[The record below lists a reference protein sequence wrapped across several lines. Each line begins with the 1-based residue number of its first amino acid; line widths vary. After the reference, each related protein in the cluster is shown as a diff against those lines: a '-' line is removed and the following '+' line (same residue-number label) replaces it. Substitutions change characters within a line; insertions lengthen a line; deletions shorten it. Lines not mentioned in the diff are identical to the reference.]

1 MTTKSDFQYSNKQ
14 REYFASSRFD
24 VQNFVP
30 IETSTILDVG
40 MGEGNFLEAL
50 KKDRPEIEAWGIE
63 LEKQSFNKA
72 KNKID
77 KALEGTIEDN
87 LTNLPDNYFDCI
99 TFNDVIEHLVDPVQT
114 LKSIKLKLKDDG
126 VLIASIPN
134 MRYIFNMK
142 KIILDLIFKKDW
154 RYYDSGIMDK
164 THLHFYTKL
173 TMQELLSE
181 SGFELIKIEGT
192 NSYTNWK
199 LKFLN
204 LITFNHFEDCQFV
217 QFILVAKKS

>member
-1 MTTKSDFQYSNKQ
+1 
-14 REYFASSRFD
+14 
-24 VQNFVP
+24 
-30 IETSTILDVG
+30 
-40 MGEGNFLEAL
+40 
-50 KKDRPEIEAWGIE
+50 
-63 LEKQSFNKA
+63 
-72 KNKID
+72 
-77 KALEGTIEDN
+77 
-87 LTNLPDNYFDCI
+87 
-99 TFNDVIEHLVDPVQT
+99 
-114 LKSIKLKLKDDG
+114 
-126 VLIASIPN
+126 
-134 MRYIFNMK
+134 MK